1 MSKPRRATIVFYDED
16 TEQVT
21 LCTVFRNDVQAV
33 LDREMNA
40 GVAITIPPHAEPND
54 GCPITD
60 EDARRLGGMALLMQA
75 GVHPELR
82 ERLKFAEA
90 GSVDWS
96 PVRRPDAD

>member
-1 MSKPRRATIVFYDED
+1 MTKPRRATIVFYDEE

-21 LCTVFRNDVQAV
+21 LCTVFRKDVQAV

-60 EDARRLGGMALLMQA
+60 EDARRLGGVALLMQA

-82 ERLKFAEA
+82 ERLTFTEA

-96 PVRRPDAD
+96 PVRRPDPD

>member
-21 LCTVFRNDVQAV
+21 LCTVFRKDVQAA
-33 LDREMNA
+33 LDRELKS

-54 GCPITD
+54 GCEITD
-60 EDARRLGGMALLMQA
+60 EDARRLGGIALLMQA

-82 ERLKFAEA
+82 DRLKFADA
-90 GSVDWS
+90 DGVDWS
-96 PVRRPDAD
+96 PVRHPG

>member
-21 LCTVFRNDVQAV
+21 LCTVFRKDVQAV
-33 LDREMNA
+33 LDREINQ
-40 GVAITIPPHAEPND
+40 GVVITIPPHAEPND
-54 GCPITD
+54 GCEITD

-82 ERLKFAEA
+82 DRLKFEEA
-90 GSVDWS
+90 QSVDWS
-96 PVRRPDAD
+96 PVRRPGE